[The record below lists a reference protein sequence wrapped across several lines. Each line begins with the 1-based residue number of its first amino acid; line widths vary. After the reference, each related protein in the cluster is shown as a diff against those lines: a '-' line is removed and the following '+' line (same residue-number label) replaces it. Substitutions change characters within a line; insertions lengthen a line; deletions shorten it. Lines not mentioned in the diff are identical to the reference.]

1 MHSKTPTPLKFY
13 SFFHKEFISVFSI
26 VTMPVVNNVEDA
38 RVEIAALQK
47 ERSLLVRLSA
57 LLRDEIYRIR
67 NDPSVF
73 QSSANHPKKIT
84 YT

>member
-13 SFFHKEFISVFSI
+13 SFFRKEFISVFSI

-67 NDPSVF
+67 NDPSVV
-73 QSSANHPKKIT
+73 QSSVNHPKKIT